1 MSEDELNKLS
11 KNCFLSGFTKEQ
23 TDDAITKFKSLLSK
37 VHKSVTTFNYNSNN
51 VPCIIL
57 TERRFS
63 EIMDKIAG
71 RPVSVDTNLNILQ
84 NAMGNVFVEISLDF
98 SNSDIHEEILL
109 YANESLDFFESL
121 AKTSMLAL
129 SSPHSQVGQEN
140 VFMIQLPKPER
151 ATNALDVIRRGLKAG
166 ENPPI

>member
-1 MSEDELNKLS
+1 MSDDE
-11 KNCFLSGFTKEQ
+11 
-23 TDDAITKFKSLLSK
+23 ITKLLEK
-37 VHKSVTTFNYNSNN
+37 VHNSITVFNYNSNN

-63 EIMDKIAG
+63 EIMNAIAG

-84 NAMGNVFVEISLDF
+84 NGLGNVFVEITLDF
-98 SNSDIHEEILL
+98 SDGDIHEKILL

-129 SSPHSQVGQEN
+129 SSPHSKVGQEN
-140 VFMIQLPKPER
+140 VFMIQLPKPEK
-151 ATNALDVIRRGLKAG
+151 ATNALDVIKRGLKAG
-166 ENPPI
+166 EKTPN

>member
-1 MSEDELNKLS
+1 MSDDELNKL
-11 KNCFLSGFTKEQ
+11 L
-23 TDDAITKFKSLLSK
+23 AR
-37 VHKSVTTFNYNSNN
+37 VHKSITVFNYNSNN

-63 EIMDKIAG
+63 EIMNAIAG

-84 NAMGNVFVEISLDF
+84 NGLGNVFVEITLDF
-98 SNSDIHEEILL
+98 SDGDIHENILL
-109 YANESLDFFESL
+109 YANESLDFFELL

-140 VFMIQLPKPER
+140 VFMIQLPKPEK
-151 ATNALDVIRRGLKAG
+151 ATNALDVIKRGLNAG
-166 ENPPI
+166 ETSPA

>member
-1 MSEDELNKLS
+1 MSKDEL
-11 KNCFLSGFTKEQ
+11 TE
-23 TDDAITKFKSLLSK
+23 LLSK
-37 VHKSVTTFNYNSNN
+37 VHKSVTEFNYNGNK

-84 NAMGNVFVEISLDF
+84 NGMGNVFVEITLDF
-98 SNSDIHEEILL
+98 SDGNIHEKILL
-109 YANESLDFFESL
+109 YANESLEFFESL

-129 SSPHSQVGQEN
+129 SSPHSQIGQEN

-151 ATNALDVIRRGLKAG
+151 ATNALDIIRRGLNAG
-166 ENPPI
+166 KDPS

>member
-1 MSEDELNKLS
+1 MSKDELN
-11 KNCFLSGFTKEQ
+11 E
-23 TDDAITKFKSLLSK
+23 LLSK
-37 VHKSVTTFNYNSNN
+37 VHKSVTVFNYNGNQ

-84 NAMGNVFVEISLDF
+84 NGLGQVFVEITLDF
-98 SNSDIHEEILL
+98 SDGNIHEKILL

-129 SSPHSQVGQEN
+129 SSPHSQIGQEN

-151 ATNALDVIRRGLKAG
+151 ATNALDVIRRGLNAG
-166 ENPPI
+166 KDQS